1 MNDLKLLKILFLLTV
16 FLSGSLSVVLSQT
29 QTKENS
35 GNFQMF
41 MPNYFILGRNIYNSY
56 KEKEINDVDVEGF
69 TKFQVSFM
77 YDITKIKKSHF
88 IFFHYTQVSFW
99 NIGQE
104 SNPFAEIN
112 YQPGILYNYK
122 LNNRYLNDFRIGI
135 FHESN
140 GESEDRSKSLDI
152 GFQTYL
158 LKEFKLKDFTFN
170 TILRIFYVPESSL
183 EENPEYHDYM
193 GYHNLFLELRYK
205 EWGCV
210 ELKTQGFIIEGKG
223 AIQIGIVSHSLLDF
237 KNYFTPRLY
246 IQWYYGYG
254 ESLINYSTKSNSL
267 RLGIIFRD

>member
-1 MNDLKLLKILFLLTV
+1 MEYLKNIILVILILLAILIPIAY
-16 FLSGSLSVVLSQT
+16 SQSHIGSKV
-29 QTKENS
+29 E
-35 GNFQMF
+35 NFQMF

-56 KEKEINDVDVEGF
+56 KEKEVNDVDVEGF

-77 YDITKIKKSHF
+77 YDITKIKKHS
-88 IFFHYTQVSFW
+88 IFFHYTQISFW

-112 YQPGILYNYK
+112 YHPGLMYNFK
-122 LNNRYLNDFRIGI
+122 FDNKYLNEFRIGV

-158 LKEFKLKDFTFN
+158 CNKYNFDDFTLN
-170 TILRIFYVPESSL
+170 TILRVFYIPDSSL

-193 GYHNLFLELRYK
+193 GYQNLYLELRYK
-205 EWGCV
+205 EWGCI
-210 ELKTQGFIIEGKG
+210 EFKTLGFIFGGKG
-223 AIQIGIVSHSLLDF
+223 AIHLGVVSHSFLDF

-246 IQWYYGYG
+246 LQWYCGYG
-254 ESLINYSTKSNSL
+254 ESLINYSAKSNSL
-267 RLGIIFRD
+267 RIGIIFRD

>member
-1 MNDLKLLKILFLLTV
+1 MKIFKMLNLIIIL
-16 FLSGSLSVVLSQT
+16 LSGSLFVAYPQT
-29 QTKENS
+29 QTVKNS

-56 KEKEINDVDVEGF
+56 KGKEVNDVDVEGF

-77 YDITKIKKSHF
+77 YDITKIKKHS
-88 IFFHYTQVSFW
+88 IFFHYTQISFW

-112 YQPGILYNYK
+112 YHPGLMYNFK
-122 LNNRYLNDFRIGI
+122 FDNKYLNEFRIGV

-158 LKEFKLKDFTFN
+158 YKKYNFEDFTLN
-170 TILRIFYVPESSL
+170 IVLRVFYIPYSSL

-193 GYHNLFLELRYK
+193 GYHNLFIDFKNK
-205 EWGCV
+205 EWGCI
-210 ELKTQGFIIEGKG
+210 ELKTQGFVLEGKG
-223 AIQIGIVSHSLLDF
+223 ALQIGIVSHSFLDF

-246 IQWYYGYG
+246 LQWYCGYG
-254 ESLINYSTKSNSL
+254 ESLINYSAKSNSL
-267 RLGIIFRD
+267 RIGIIFRD

>member
-1 MNDLKLLKILFLLTV
+1 MPIMKILNFIIILLSASYYAV
-16 FLSGSLSVVLSQT
+16 YPQT
-29 QTKENS
+29 QYGEETN
-35 GNFQMF
+35 NFQMF

-56 KEKEINDVDVEGF
+56 KEKEVNNEDIEGF

-77 YDITKIKKSHF
+77 YNITKIKNHS
-88 IFFHYTQVSFW
+88 IFFHYTQISFW

-112 YQPGILYNYK
+112 YHPGLMYNYK
-122 LNNRYLNDFRIGI
+122 FDNKYIDNFRIGL

-158 LKEFKLKDFTFN
+158 FKEVKLKDFTIN
-170 TILRIFYVPESSL
+170 TILRVFYIPDSSL

-205 EWGCV
+205 EWGCI
-210 ELKTQGFIIEGKG
+210 ELKNQGFIFEGKG
-223 AIQIGIVSHSLLDF
+223 AIQLGIVSHSLLDF